1 MNFNNEVTEIP
12 FVQFLLPNVHE
23 VPKGEVLRKK
33 PIVATKLLK
42 FKGVRGEKKRL
53 WQPSCRNSRER
64 EKKRDEKKKNC
75 GKPNMRGKNK
85 NKKSGTFFFFLRNG
99 YLLIKLTRKWEITQY
114 KR

>member
-42 FKGVRGEKKRL
+42 FKGVRREKKRL

-64 EKKRDEKKKNC
+64 EKKK
-75 GKPNMRGKNK
+75 G
-85 NKKSGTFFFFLRNG
+85 
-99 YLLIKLTRKWEITQY
+99 
-114 KR
+114 

>member
-42 FKGVRGEKKRL
+42 FKGERKKKGMKKKKL
-53 WQPSCRNSRER
+53 WQAKYER
-64 EKKRDEKKKNC
+64 KKQKQKEWY
-75 GKPNMRGKNK
+75 
-85 NKKSGTFFFFLRNG
+85 FFFFLRNG

>member
-42 FKGVRGEKKRL
+42 FKGVR
-53 WQPSCRNSRER
+53 R
-64 EKKRDEKKKNC
+64 EKKIVATKLPKFKGERKKK
-75 GKPNMRGKNK
+75 GM
-85 NKKSGTFFFFLRNG
+85 KKKKLWQAEYERKKQKQKEWYFFFFLEMD
-99 YLLIKLTRKWEITQY
+99 TC
-114 KR
+114 